1 MRRALGLTFAL
12 LCPTALAAQ
21 DADEATF
28 VLRAGRTEV
37 GRETYR
43 LLDGRGRGLP
53 GSTLA
58 ITAEY
63 PAGFPERTFVALLSR
78 TPGGEVTAFQVER
91 AGRGDTTR
99 IVGEVAGGRVTV
111 RSVHGAIESAR
122 QYPAGPGLIILADSV
137 HSLFAQVGKLAT
149 EGGRPLNGLHP
160 LTGRRSRLTATLAGT
175 GSRGGPIVQ
184 VSGDVSATVEFD
196 PEGRLLRVT
205 PPAPAISAVRA
216 GS

>member
-1 MRRALGLTFAL
+1 MRHVLGLTFAL
-12 LCPTALAAQ
+12 LCPATLGAQ
-21 DADEATF
+21 GADEATF

-37 GRETYR
+37 GREAFR
-43 LLDGRGRGLP
+43 ILDGRGRGLP

-63 PAGFPERTFVALLSR
+63 PAGLPERTFAVLLSR
-78 TPGGEVTAFQVER
+78 TPDGGVTAFQVER
-91 AGRGDTTR
+91 ASRGDTTR

-122 QYPAGPGLIILADSV
+122 QYPAGPGLVILADSV
-137 HSLFAQVGKLAT
+137 HSLLAQVGTLAT
-149 EGGRPLNGLHP
+149 EAGRQLSGLHP

-175 GSRGGPIVQ
+175 GSRGGPIVE
-184 VSGDVSATVEFD
+184 VAGDLTATVEFD
-196 PEGRLLRVT
+196 AEGRLLRVT